1 MTVMFCDLIGLA
13 ALTAELDPED
23 MADLLRASQ
32 GAIAAS
38 VARFDGHVAKWV
50 GDGATIYFGYPRAH
64 EDDPERAVRAGLA
77 LLDAVAAL
85 GREHAVQLAVRIGVS
100 SGLVVV
106 GELIGEG
113 EARERGVVGDTAN
126 LAARLRSLTE
136 PGTISV
142 SETTRR
148 LLGERFEL
156 KALEPQAVKGFR
168 SPVTAWLV
176 LREQEIVS
184 RFDAAR
190 TEALTPFVGRD
201 AEIALLIERWRRAVN
216 GEGQVVLISGEPGI
230 GKSRILA
237 TLREQVAS
245 ERHIVMRYQ
254 CSPHHISDA
263 FYPVIGQI
271 WQAAGFVNGE
281 PADIRLDK
289 LEKMVEATGSAYGGF
304 HPHWLLPRHSDRQ
317 PISPARHA
325 AARAKGR
332 TLTSMITMT
341 IGVAK
346 QAPILMFL
354 EDAHW
359 IDPTTL
365 DLTDRVVAQVQHL
378 PMLLV
383 ITFRPEFSPPW
394 TDRPHATSLSL
405 SRLSRDQ
412 ALTVVDGV
420 AAARNCRRQ
429 SSTRSWPR
437 PTACRCSWKS

>member
-1 MTVMFCDLIGLA
+1 MTVMFCDLVGLA

-64 EDDPERAVRAGLA
+64 EDDAERAVRAGLA

-136 PGTISV
+136 PGTILV

-156 KALEPQAVKGFR
+156 KALGPQAVKGFR

-237 TLREQVAS
+237 TLRERIAS

-254 CSPHHISDA
+254 CSPHHINDA

-271 WQAAGFVNGE
+271 WQAGGLRQRRARRYQARQAGEDGRSNGIGVRRDCTRLGC
-281 PADIRLDK
+281 PAR
-289 LEKMVEATGSAYGGF
+289 
-304 HPHWLLPRHSDRQ
+304 HPDRQ
-317 PISPARHA
+317 PLSPARHA
-325 AARAKGR
+325 AARAKGANPDFDDHDDNR
-332 TLTSMITMT
+332 
-341 IGVAK
+341 
-346 QAPILMFL
+346 
-354 EDAHW
+354 
-359 IDPTTL
+359 
-365 DLTDRVVAQVQHL
+365 DRK
-378 PMLLV
+378 
-383 ITFRPEFSPPW
+383 
-394 TDRPHATSLSL
+394 
-405 SRLSRDQ
+405 SR
-412 ALTVVDGV
+412 
-420 AAARNCRRQ
+420 RR
-429 SSTRSWPR
+429 S
-437 PTACRCSWKS
+437 